1 MADSPNTVPPED
13 EHGKKP
19 FIRETIT
26 KPGKQGP
33 GTGRVLL
40 VTAAMAVV
48 FGVIASLTFVLTR
61 PWWESAFGEEESSE
75 SLTLE
80 QDEASGESETAEAE
94 ESEQAETEVSENLE
108 SEMESLVD
116 SMLEDNQADLEDYES
131 IYDALYDV
139 IIAANDSL
147 VTVTAYSTDQDWFE
161 NEVESDEET
170 CGVIVALTEEEILIL
185 TDSYL
190 LEAYD
195 SVQVTFGS
203 YGSGTAYLKAM
214 DSANG
219 IAVIAVSAEEAGTGV
234 TGNVSVITLGNSYTA
249 VQGEF
254 VLAIGR
260 PLGYSRSIS
269 YGIISYIDSSVQGV
283 DCMLRLIQTNITA
296 GTSPRGML
304 LNTDGE
310 LVGWLTTSYEDNSVD
325 GLLCAVSITD
335 LKPTIEKLMNG
346 ENMAQLGI
354 RGQNV
359 TEDIAA
365 ENAIPEGV
373 WITECLT
380 DEPAYLA
387 GMQQGDIITAIDE
400 TEIGTLRELS
410 NCLALY
416 SPGDTVTVTVQR
428 EGRDGYSAI
437 SFAVTLDAR

>member
-1 MADSPNTVPPED
+1 MADSPRKEPPE
-13 EHGKKP
+13 EHEKKP
-19 FIRETIT
+19 FIRETIS
-26 KPGKQGP
+26 KSEKQGP
-33 GTGRVLL
+33 GIGRILL
-40 VTAAMAVV
+40 ITAAMAVV

-61 PWWESAFGEEESSE
+61 PWWENAFAGEESTE
-75 SLTLE
+75 SLTLA
-80 QDEASGESETAEAE
+80 QDEASGESETDEEWESADAEN
-94 ESEQAETEVSENLE
+94 TENLE

-116 SMLEDNQADLEDYES
+116 SMLEDRSADLEDYES

-139 IIAANDSL
+139 ILEVNDSL

-161 NEVESDEET
+161 NEFESDEET

-185 TDSYL
+185 TDADL

-195 SVQVTFGS
+195 SVQVTFGT

-214 DSANG
+214 DRANG

-234 TGNVSVITLGNSYTA
+234 TGNVSVISLGNSYTA
-249 VQGEF
+249 VQGQF
-254 VLAIGR
+254 VLAVGR
-260 PLGYSRSIS
+260 PLDHSRSIS
-269 YGIISYIDSSVQGV
+269 YGIISYTDSSVQGV

-296 GTSPRGML
+296 GESPRGML

-310 LVGWLTTSYEDNSVD
+310 LVGWLTTSYEENSVE
-325 GLLCAVSITD
+325 GLLCAVSISD
-335 LKPTIEKLMNG
+335 LKPTIEKLING

-359 TEDIAA
+359 TEEIAA
-365 ENAIPEGV
+365 ENAIPQGV

-410 NCLALY
+410 NCLAAY

-428 EGRDGYSAI
+428 EGREGYSEI
-437 SFAVTLDAR
+437 SFTVTLDVR